1 MVFLSIWSGEIYG
14 YMKCKDIGNLKHSY
28 HNTPVGVD
36 SSICLVGVWTCGN
49 NLQDLTG
56 FIGKTSRH
64 QIASDRTVLCNGS
77 LQPEAKT
84 WITWSINPVADHVWG
99 VFALEFSLR
108 FVEYVQKRQWTTTET
123 RVSVT
128 GGAML
133 GRRAPGAVKFCAPVW
148 HPCIVCA
155 WSGAWKPG
163 QDWFRGQPSYAA
175 DYQGYPGLKG
185 HLCEHL

>member
-1 MVFLSIWSGEIYG
+1 MVFLSIWSRETYG

-99 VFALEFSLR
+99 VFSLEFSLR
-108 FVEYVQKRQWTTTET
+108 FVEYVQKRQWNTTE
-123 RVSVT
+123 RLGVCDRWCYARKKSARCCEVLCSSV
-128 GGAML
+128 ASLYSLRMV
-133 GRRAPGAVKFCAPVW
+133 RR
-148 HPCIVCA
+148 
-155 WSGAWKPG
+155 
-163 QDWFRGQPSYAA
+163 
-175 DYQGYPGLKG
+175 LKARAR
-185 HLCEHL
+185 LV